1 MIDIQSGG
9 VTGDV
14 PIDLAYDL
22 GDRPRPEGRPWIV
35 MSMISTADGAVSL
48 EGNSALLGGPTDREI
63 FLHLHRSGDSVL
75 VGAETVRQDGYSP
88 LPAHQVLVVMS
99 ESGDL
104 GRNSA
109 ALLAAGNTRI
119 VSGDVRDVVADLPGR
134 VCVLEGGPSLNAQM
148 LAADLVDEI
157 CLTIA
162 PRFVSGSSQRI
173 ATGPLALREPWR
185 LAHVGTDD
193 GFVFLRYLRAS
204 SGD

>member
-1 MIDIQSGG
+1 LAHQSSD
-9 VTGDV
+9 DV
-14 PIDLAYDL
+14 PVAVAYDL
-22 GDRPRPEGRPWIV
+22 ADRRRHEDRPWIV

-63 FLHLHRSGDSVL
+63 FLHLHRAGDSVL
-75 VGAETVRQDGYSP
+75 VGAETVRQDGYNP
-88 LPAHQVLVVMS
+88 LPAHQVLVVVS

-104 GRNSA
+104 GRNST

-119 VSGDVRDVVADLPGR
+119 VDGDVRDIVRDLPGR
-134 VCVLEGGPSLNAQM
+134 VCVLEGGPNLNAQM

-162 PRFVSGSSQRI
+162 PRFVSGTSERI
-173 ATGPLALREPWR
+173 AHGPLALREPWR
-185 LAHVGTDD
+185 LAHIGTDD
-193 GFVFLRYLRAS
+193 GFVFLRYVRAS